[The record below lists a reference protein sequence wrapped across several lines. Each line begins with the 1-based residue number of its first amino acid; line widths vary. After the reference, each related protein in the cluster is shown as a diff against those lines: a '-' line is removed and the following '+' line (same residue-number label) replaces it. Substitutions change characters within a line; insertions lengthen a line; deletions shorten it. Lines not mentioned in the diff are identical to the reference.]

1 MLQFCDYFPNTGFIF
16 PLRPEEI
23 CHFSII
29 PLPTQRTGNLG
40 KFCHC
45 GI

>member
-1 MLQFCDYFPNTGFIF
+1 MLQFCDYFPNTGFIL
-16 PLRPEEI
+16 PLRPQEA

-29 PLPTQRTGNLG
+29 PLPTQYIGNLG
-40 KFCHC
+40 KFCLC